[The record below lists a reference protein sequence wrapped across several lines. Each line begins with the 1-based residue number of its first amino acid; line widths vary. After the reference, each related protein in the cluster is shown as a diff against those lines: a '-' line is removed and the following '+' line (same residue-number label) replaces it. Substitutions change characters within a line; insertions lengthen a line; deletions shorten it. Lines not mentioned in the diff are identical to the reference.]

1 MPKLVDDRDIPPEAE
16 NFRETGARKFP
27 KVPGEK
33 DRDRDGVETA
43 ENRSFGLSEPVE
55 EVQEKT
61 RKSEGRN
68 R

>member
-1 MPKLVDDRDIPPEAE
+1 MPKLVDDRDIPPDSEHL
-16 NFRETGARKFP
+16 RETGARKFP

-33 DRDRDGVETA
+33 DRDREDVEAA
-43 ENRSFGLSEPVE
+43 ENRSSGLSEPVDE
-55 EVQEKT
+55 TQEKT